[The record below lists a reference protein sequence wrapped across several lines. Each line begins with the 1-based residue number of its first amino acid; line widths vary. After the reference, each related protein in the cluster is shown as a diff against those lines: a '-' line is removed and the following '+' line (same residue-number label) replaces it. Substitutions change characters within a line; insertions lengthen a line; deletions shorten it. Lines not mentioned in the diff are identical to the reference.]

1 MTDFFLTSELLFYV
15 ARKKLALKSI
25 YFRSLTETCSFS
37 KILRHN
43 RSATHETTYT
53 FGFR

>member
-1 MTDFFLTSELLFYV
+1 MTDFFLSSEPLFYV
-15 ARKKLALKSI
+15 ARKKLAFKSM
-25 YFRSLTETCSFS
+25 YFRGFTETCSFS

-43 RSATHETTYT
+43 RSATHKITYT